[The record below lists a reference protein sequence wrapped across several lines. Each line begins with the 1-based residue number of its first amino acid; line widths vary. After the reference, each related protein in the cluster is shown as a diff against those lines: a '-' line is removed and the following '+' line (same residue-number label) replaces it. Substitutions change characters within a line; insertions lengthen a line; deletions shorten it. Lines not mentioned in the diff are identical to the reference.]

1 MPITWRCGHCGNRV
15 GVPNPV
21 WQAGESKAI
30 MCPVCAEVTA
40 LVHGAYYPP
49 AREHAAV
56 EHLPPDV
63 DVAWNEA
70 VNSAGAGAFTA
81 SEIMCRK
88 ILMHVAVDKTGA
100 DEGKAF
106 TEYIDALDSAGYIP
120 TGLKPKIDEI
130 RTRGNVANH
139 ELPASD
145 KEVADRTL
153 SVTRF
158 LLVSIYELP
167 NQ

>member
-1 MPITWRCGHCGNRV
+1 MEVWTLWQPGRRTEPGLAGRRVQSHYVPGLCGG
-15 GVPNPV
+15 
-21 WQAGESKAI
+21 
-30 MCPVCAEVTA
+30 
-40 LVHGAYYPP
+40 HGASPWCLLP
-49 AREHAAV
+49 AAREHAAV

-70 VNSAGAGAFTA
+70 VNSAGAGSFTA

-139 ELPASD
+139 ELSASD